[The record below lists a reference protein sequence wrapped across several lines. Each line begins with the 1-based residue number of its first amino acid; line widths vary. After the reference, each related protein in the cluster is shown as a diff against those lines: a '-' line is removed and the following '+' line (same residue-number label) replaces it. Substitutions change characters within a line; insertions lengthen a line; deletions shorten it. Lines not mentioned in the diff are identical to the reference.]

1 MKKMLILAFALLA
14 LSALAQDNAAKA
26 VEGQKLPEQLSVE
39 KWFVGD
45 WICEGTQH
53 ASPVGPGAKFTD
65 RFSFNMALR
74 GSWLI
79 YHIDQMKG
87 PVKGKQTLIGSST
100 WDANAK
106 LHVRRDM
113 NIGGSRV
120 DVTTPGWDG
129 DKLVFTGYMITGE
142 ERLPVKQTFTKK
154 GDAAYDS
161 ALEVTGADGKPA
173 MWEEESCKKVRR
185 HRTMT
190 PNTPAVWSGKSASAF
205 SPNTP
210 AQPQSRGLS
219 PTGLLLGLAWP

>member
-1 MKKMLILAFALLA
+1 MKTMLILAFALLA
-14 LSALAQDNAAKA
+14 LSAVAQDKPAKA
-26 VEGQKLPEQLSVE
+26 AEVQKLAEQLSVE

-45 WICEGTQH
+45 WIGEGVQH
-53 ASPVGPGAKFTD
+53 ASPAGPGVEFTD

-79 YHIDQMKG
+79 YHIDQLKG

-106 LHVRRDM
+106 VHVRRDM

-120 DVTTPGWDG
+120 DVTSPGWDG
-129 DKLVFTGYMITGE
+129 DKLVYAGYMIIGE
-142 ERLPVKQTFTKK
+142 EKLPVKHTFTKK

-173 MWEEESCKKVRR
+173 MREEESCKKVRGIGR
-185 HRTMT
+185 
-190 PNTPAVWSGKSASAF
+190 
-205 SPNTP
+205 
-210 AQPQSRGLS
+210 
-219 PTGLLLGLAWP
+219 

>member
-1 MKKMLILAFALLA
+1 MIMCGYESPIIHQCSWPISLGGYIDSMKKMLILAFALLA
-14 LSALAQDNAAKA
+14 LSALAQDKPAKA
-26 VEGQKLPEQLSVE
+26 SEAQKLPEQLSFE
-39 KWFVGD
+39 RWFVGD

-53 ASPVGPGAKFTD
+53 AAPAGPGVEFTD

-79 YHIDQMKG
+79 YHIDQLKG

-106 LHVRRDM
+106 VHVRRDM

-120 DVTTPGWDG
+120 DVTSPGWDG

-142 ERLPVKQTFTKK
+142 EKLPVKDSFTKK

-161 ALEVTGADGKPA
+161 AIEVTGADSKPA
-173 MWEEESCKKVRR
+173 MWEEESCKKVRGVR
-185 HRTMT
+185 ATK
-190 PNTPAVWSGKSASAF
+190 PN
-205 SPNTP
+205 
-210 AQPQSRGLS
+210 L
-219 PTGLLLGLAWP
+219 